1 MGFGSNLG
9 DRIRHFSASCQKLT
23 EKGYSIL
30 RASSL
35 YDTEPWGRAPGGV
48 YLNAV
53 LEIER
58 RGDAADFLKLLLEIE
73 VALGRT
79 RPSPMSPRTCD
90 LDLLLWGS
98 ERITSADLVVPHP
111 RLTERRF
118 VLIPLCDLIPDGLHP
133 TSGLTFTELL
143 ESCTDTLQVWP
154 HRPPNLTDKA

>member
-1 MGFGSNLG
+1 MSP
-9 DRIRHFSASCQKLT
+9 
-23 EKGYSIL
+23 
-30 RASSL
+30 L

-58 RGDAADFLKLLLEIE
+58 RGDPGDFLKSMLEIE
-73 VALGRT
+73 AEFGRT
-79 RPSPMSPRTCD
+79 RPNPMAPRTCD
-90 LDLLLWGS
+90 LDILLWGPD
-98 ERITSADLVVPHP
+98 RIHRPELVIPHP
-111 RLTERRF
+111 RMTERRF
-118 VLIPLCDLIPDGLHP
+118 VLVPLCDLIPDGLHP